1 MSATPRTAPP
11 VISPLAAWFPD
22 ARAIETFRRRR
33 LGRNATVLAPQ
44 DGAWTAVVPGFA
56 EALDM
61 AASGLPFQIAAG
73 RRYDRSGD
81 RRRLRPALAEGKT
94 VYLPQV
100 HQVLPRL
107 ARLMVALRAAF
118 LGPFRDECSFLFL
131 VEGRGRPAMGL
142 HHDGEVESFWLQIE
156 GRRTVTIGPPVI
168 PGVPEDL
175 HERPARR
182 ARGWTTRDLEPGS
195 LFYMPPRTPHAVL
208 CHVRSLAVSLTW
220 KPPDV
225 LEALEALAALLDGAG
240 DARAGKARLAPRP
253 APTAGGTTRV
263 FRHLLGEA
271 ARRVAAAARD
281 PRLLAR
287 ARAAGMLEWD
297 VVDGRVTSVPGRS
310 RDRLWTQVPVVAGPV
325 DGRRRRFPLWTAD
338 DTERWLPAR
347 LAPLAGELATMPS
360 VAIADLT
367 ASERAELTAGGILL
381 PYDLPQRIV
390 PADPGTLDGWRFA

>member
-1 MSATPRTAPP
+1 MSPPPGTAPL

-33 LGRNATVLAPQ
+33 LGRAATVLAPG
-44 DGAWTAVVPGFA
+44 DDAWTAVVPGFA
-56 EALDM
+56 EAVDM
-61 AASGLPFQIAAG
+61 AASGLPFQIAAD

-81 RRRLRPALAEGKT
+81 RRRLRRALAEGKT

-142 HHDGEVESFWLQIE
+142 HHDGDVESFWLQIE
-156 GRRTVTIGPPVI
+156 GRRTVTTGPPVA

-175 HERPARR
+175 DQRPARG

-195 LFYMPPRTPHAVL
+195 LFYMPPRTPHGVV

-225 LEALEALAALLDGAG
+225 PEALAALLDGAADG
-240 DARAGKARLAPRP
+240 TASKARLAPP
-253 APTAGGTTRV
+253 PMAAAGGATAA
-263 FRHLLGEA
+263 FRRLLGEA
-271 ARRVAAAARD
+271 ARQVAAAVRD
-281 PRLLAR
+281 PRLVAR
-287 ARAAGMLEWD
+287 VYAAGMLEWD
-297 VVDGRVTSVPGRS
+297 VADGRVTSLPDRS
-310 RDRLWTQVPVVAGPV
+310 RDRLWTQVPVVAGPT

-347 LAPLAGELATMPS
+347 LAGLARELATMPS

-367 ASERAELTAGGILL
+367 ASERGELTAGGILL

-390 PADPGTLDGWRFA
+390 PADPGALDGWRFA